1 MNAPRIRPA
10 APADFARLAEIERA
24 AAARFDPQ
32 DLPPAL
38 AGDTLPRDELA
49 AACAAGLL
57 WAAADADG
65 VHGFLLARRHDD
77 SLHLQEM
84 DVCPK
89 HQGRGLGSALIA
101 HAETAARRLGLRR
114 LTLTT
119 FEHPAWNAPYYHK
132 RGFLTLDPAD
142 SLPFLLALLR
152 AEAEHGLRRRVAM
165 QKPLL

>member
-1 MNAPRIRPA
+1 MERMRIRPA
-10 APADFARLAEIERA
+10 TPEDFVRLAAIERA

-38 AGDTLPRDELA
+38 SADTLPTEELS

-84 DVCPK
+84 DVCPSR
-89 HQGRGLGSALIA
+89 QGQGLGSALIA
-101 HAETAARRLGLRR
+101 HAEAVARGLGLRR
-114 LTLTT
+114 LMLTT
-119 FEHPAWNAPYYHK
+119 FEHLAWNAPFYQG
-132 RGFLTLDPAD
+132 RGFRTIAAAD
-142 SLPFLLALLR
+142 CPPWLRAVLR

-165 QKPLL
+165 FKPLA

>member
-1 MNAPRIRPA
+1 MERMRIRPA
-10 APADFARLAEIERA
+10 TPEDFVRLAAIERA

-38 AGDTLPRDELA
+38 SADTLPTEVLS
-49 AACAAGLL
+49 AACAASLL

-84 DVCPK
+84 DVCPSR
-89 HQGRGLGSALIA
+89 QGQGLGSALIA
-101 HAETAARRLGLRR
+101 HAEAVARGLGLRR

-119 FEHPAWNAPYYHK
+119 FEHLAWNAPFYQG
-132 RGFLTLDPAD
+132 RGFQSIAAAD
-142 SLPFLLALLR
+142 CPPWLRAVLR

-165 QKPLL
+165 FKPLA